1 VTDALRIAAKALGF
15 ALVLFLLLPFVALAL
30 TLSAGDYTAA
40 VDRGLWEALWL
51 SLGSTTIA
59 AAVLVLSGTPLAWW
73 LARRSGWLARRIEG
87 LVRLPAVTPPA
98 VAGVALLAAFGRAGL
113 FGEALSE
120 AGIGI
125 PFTLAAVVLAQ
136 LFVAAPFFVLP
147 VADAFREV
155 DDELLWTARSLGT
168 GPAAVFFRVVLPM
181 SAPTFVGGLAM
192 AWARALG
199 EFGATLVFAGN
210 LPGVTQTL
218 PIAIYTEMEGDLGP
232 ARVMALV
239 LLGFALLLFA
249 ALRTA
254 RVERVLGKRT

>member
-1 VTDALRIAAKALGF
+1 MNDALRHGGRALGF
-15 ALVLFLLLPFVALAL
+15 ALVAFLLLPFVALAV
-30 TLSAGDYTAA
+30 TLSDGDFERA
-40 VDRGLWEALWL
+40 VDRGLWDALWL
-51 SLGSTTIA
+51 SLGSTTL
-59 AAVLVLSGTPLAWW
+59 AVGLLALTGTPLAWW
-73 LARRSGWLARRIEG
+73 LARREGWWARRIEG

-98 VAGVALLAAFGRAGL
+98 VAGVALLAAFGRGGL
-113 FGEALSE
+113 FGDTLAE
-120 AGIGI
+120 AGVSI
-125 PFTLAAVVLAQ
+125 PFTLSAVVLAQ

-155 DDELLWTARSLGT
+155 DDELLWTARSLGSGPT
-168 GPAAVFFRVVLPM
+168 GVFFRVVLPM

-210 LPGVTQTL
+210 LPGATQTL
-218 PIAIYTEMEGDLGP
+218 PVAIYAAMEGDLGP

-239 LLGFALLLFA
+239 LLAFALFLFA
-249 ALRTA
+249 ALRTS